1 MSNKPNFYEWLI
13 ARAGEDSIVG
23 DLATDVKQ
31 DKGSV
36 VLRKSSNY
44 AEWKEHLYWH
54 GSHVVDAL
62 REAFRQYDGT
72 VIDEDEDEE

>member
-1 MSNKPNFYEWLI
+1 MSDKPNFYTWLV

-23 DLATDVKQ
+23 DLAADVKQ

-44 AEWKEHLYWH
+44 AEWQSYLSVH
-54 GSHVVDAL
+54 GSHVVNAL
-62 REAFRQYDGT
+62 REAFRQYNAA
-72 VIDEDEDEE
+72 